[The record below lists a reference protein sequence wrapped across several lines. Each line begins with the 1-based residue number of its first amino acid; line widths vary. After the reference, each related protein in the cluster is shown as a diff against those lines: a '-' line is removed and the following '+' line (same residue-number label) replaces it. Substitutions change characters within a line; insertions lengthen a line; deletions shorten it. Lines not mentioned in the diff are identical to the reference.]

1 MFWLVLI
8 FQIALVA
15 LLVFAFRAG
24 MRGEDGES

>member
-15 LLVFAFRAG
+15 LLIFAFRAG
-24 MRGEDGES
+24 IGEEDREP